1 MYQEVF
7 MMKKAIIFT
16 LVLALV
22 IMLLSGCQ
30 GNSFSLDEGLYV
42 LEQTEKNGGAA
53 PAVPY
58 LIVHGGSL
66 YVVLDMGVSYQP
78 SGAVTVNGNKVVM
91 ETVFANEPCKWTF
104 KLIDNNRLKFVSA
117 KSDIPPYGEAW
128 KNGMVFVRAEEE
140 TAGLAAV
147 PEDFSFALTWNCY
160 GESSYDSLTGEL
172 VKTTDATNPEDYVT
186 NYQLTGEDKEYIYH
200 LLGNLDVNSFPDVY
214 DPNNGLSKPN
224 MTLILTVRVNGE
236 VKTITAKHIALSFES
251 KDEKGQQFLSVCE
264 VISNRLM
271 ETEAWKALPNY
282 EFLYE

>member
-1 MYQEVF
+1 

-53 PAVPY
+53 PAEPY

-128 KNGMVFVRAEEE
+128 KNGMEI
-140 TAGLAAV
+140 
-147 PEDFSFALTWNCY
+147 Y
-160 GESSYDSLTGEL
+160 ITGTEFPIWHGVCPRGRRNGRVSGCSRRFFLCPYMEL
-172 VKTTDATNPEDYVT
+172 
-186 NYQLTGEDKEYIYH
+186 L
-200 LLGNLDVNSFPDVY
+200 
-214 DPNNGLSKPN
+214 
-224 MTLILTVRVNGE
+224 
-236 VKTITAKHIALSFES
+236 
-251 KDEKGQQFLSVCE
+251 
-264 VISNRLM
+264 
-271 ETEAWKALPNY
+271 W
-282 EFLYE
+282 

>member
-1 MYQEVF
+1 

-53 PAVPY
+53 PAEPY

-104 KLIDNNRLKFVSA
+104 NLIDNNRLKFVSA

-236 VKTITAKHIALSFES
+236 VKTITAKHIALSLNQRMKRGSSFCRFA
-251 KDEKGQQFLSVCE
+251 K
-264 VISNRLM
+264 
-271 ETEAWKALPNY
+271 
-282 EFLYE
+282 